1 MENDSVEIHS
11 GIFEG
16 FTLGTPISMSI
27 PNKDARSTDYKP
39 DQYRPSHADYTYDQK
54 YGHRDWRGG
63 GRLLLEK
70 PPLSAMVCC
79 KAVLNHFTNSQV
91 LAWVEQVHNINSNIV
106 PNQVTLEE
114 IESNIVRCPDQVA
127 AKKMISLIEQTRE
140 QGDSLGGI
148 IQCYCSGIPAG
159 LGEPVFDK
167 LEADLAKAMLSIP
180 ATKGFSIGS
189 GFNSIY
195 LTYNNDSFVNN
206 KKIET
211 STNHS
216 GGIQGGISN
225 GIQLV

>member
-1 MENDSVEIHS
+1 M
-11 GIFEG
+11 
-16 FTLGTPISMSI
+16 
-27 PNKDARSTDYKP
+27 
-39 DQYRPSHADYTYDQK
+39 
-54 YGHRDWRGG
+54 
-63 GRLLLEK
+63 
-70 PPLSAMVCC
+70 
-79 KAVLNHFTNSQV
+79 
-91 LAWVEQVHNINSNIV
+91 
-106 PNQVTLEE
+106 TLEE

-195 LTYNNDSFVNN
+195 LTGSQHNDSFVNQDKSRQYQSLRWN
-206 KKIET
+206 PRWNQQWYVWFK
-211 STNHS
+211 
-216 GGIQGGISN
+216 
-225 GIQLV
+225 